1 MIAFGRGLSRRYD
14 NILSS
19 YFKRRQL
26 VTISFQVPLLSYS
39 ILHLAG
45 TPGRIRT
52 DTRRSLNPL
61 PLPIG
66 LQGHVW
72 QRGWDSNPRG
82 LRPPVFETG
91 TIDHSDTSP
100 EKYPASE
107 EPRLQPIHLF
117 LVLQADS
124 YFRLRNRKPDELGH
138 WYTRRDSNSH

>member
-1 MIAFGRGLSRRYD
+1 MTSLGGPDGIRTHDTLRAKQALSRAE
-14 NILSS
+14 L
-19 YFKRRQL
+19 QAH
-26 VTISFQVPLLSYS
+26 V
-39 ILHLAG
+39 G

-52 DTRRSLNPL
+52 DTVRILSPP

-100 EKYPASE
+100 EKYPAS
-107 EPRLQPIHLF
+107 
-117 LVLQADS
+117 
-124 YFRLRNRKPDELGH
+124 
-138 WYTRRDSNSH
+138 